1 MNKKSFD
8 QLALEYKTKLKFK
21 FNEKLNNQSLE
32 SKVSTMDLVIEELAE
47 IKAQLLEMSLNH
59 EQISG
64 LTFLKSLKYDPMP
77 GISNFSIFSKGD
89 KFDVCSD
96 AIAYNMHSPIKTNQ
110 GYLVRW
116 SGPEQI
122 FGMLVRI
129 DRSTDLLISIPILSK
144 ATPETNIDLVEIDGN
159 SAEIKKEARRI
170 SFILP
175 KRTKNSLGDITNL
188 SFKCSPLASTGE
200 VSVGVCVKYIE
211 IGEV

>member
-1 MNKKSFD
+1 
-8 QLALEYKTKLKFK
+8 
-21 FNEKLNNQSLE
+21 
-32 SKVSTMDLVIEELAE
+32 
-47 IKAQLLEMSLNH
+47 
-59 EQISG
+59 
-64 LTFLKSLKYDPMP
+64 
-77 GISNFSIFSKGD
+77 
-89 KFDVCSD
+89 
-96 AIAYNMHSPIKTNQ
+96 MHSPIKTNK

-159 SAEIKKEARRI
+159 TAEIKKDARRI

-200 VSVGVCVKYIE
+200 VSVGVCVEIHRNRRSLTMDVLVFSHVPTFPLDQETDKEYLKYALM
-211 IGEV
+211 